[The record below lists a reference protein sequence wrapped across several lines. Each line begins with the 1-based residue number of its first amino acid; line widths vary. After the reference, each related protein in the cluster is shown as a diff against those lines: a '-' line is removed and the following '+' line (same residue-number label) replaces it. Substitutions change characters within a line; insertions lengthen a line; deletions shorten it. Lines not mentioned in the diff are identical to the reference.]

1 MQGSESMKLID
12 YIKENYNGV
21 VSQFA
26 EANGIK
32 RQQVS
37 ACIDRGYY
45 HVMVIDN
52 KLMLVMAKKEL
63 KSSIPTEYIK

>member
-1 MQGSESMKLID
+1 MKLIN
-12 YIKENYNGV
+12 YIKEHYNGV

-45 HVMVIDN
+45 HVMTIDN
-52 KLMLVMAKKEL
+52 KLMLVMAKREL
-63 KSSIPTEYIK
+63 KDLIPAENIK